1 MTPAPQFAPLIWTK
15 RGVLEGRAQRVD
27 AVAAGENAKVDQGSA
42 IGIGDN
48 SLPASRKDAM
58 ARPWS
63 GRSLRRGCLEKRDP
77 VLLGLRHSSPET
89 AV

>member
-1 MTPAPQFAPLIWTK
+1 MGSAPQFAPLIWTK

-63 GRSLRRGCLEKRDP
+63 GRSLRRGWVEKGDP
-77 VLLGLRHSSPET
+77 VLLGLRHGSSET